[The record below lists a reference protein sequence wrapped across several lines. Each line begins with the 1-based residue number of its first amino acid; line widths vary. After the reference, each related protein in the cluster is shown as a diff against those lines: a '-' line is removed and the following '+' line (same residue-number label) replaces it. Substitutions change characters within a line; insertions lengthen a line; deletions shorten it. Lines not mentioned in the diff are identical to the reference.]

1 MTEAQINEI
10 QSLFYS
16 GMTKA
21 EIARK
26 MDCPIGCVN
35 YYTSGRY
42 YKVKTP
48 NHKRTE
54 LAREKII
61 YKGVYDFLQEH
72 QELSLYSF
80 CQLVFNKAEL
90 YDQNRIRP
98 LQDFLQGKHK
108 GHFSLDVFQAV
119 CRVVG
124 KTFEETFELRE

>member
-1 MTEAQINEI
+1 MTEEQINEI

-21 EIARK
+21 DIARK
-26 MDCPIGCVN
+26 MDCPIIV
-35 YYTSGRY
+35 
-42 YKVKTP
+42 
-48 NHKRTE
+48 
-54 LAREKII
+54 

-72 QELSLYSF
+72 QELSLYAF

-108 GHFSLDVFQAV
+108 GHFSLDVFQAI
-119 CRVVG
+119 CKVVG
-124 KTFEETFELRE
+124 ETFEDTFSLR

>member
-1 MTEAQINEI
+1 MTGERINEI

-26 MDCPIGCVN
+26 MGCPIGSVN

-72 QELSLYSF
+72 KELSFYAF
-80 CQLVFNKAEL
+80 CQLVLNEAEL
-90 YDQNRIRP
+90 YDQSRTHS

-108 GHFSLDVFQAV
+108 GHFSLDVFQAI
-119 CRVVG
+119 CKVVG
-124 KTFEETFELRE
+124 KTFEDTFILR